1 MIAHII
7 KYGERAKIQNDT
19 NLKNLVL
26 VHFKVQ
32 NDHFLC
38 EVICSKIIIFIFE
51 KKTPLYRPSKTTSF
65 AKLSSNT
72 KKKKKRVT
80 FESKNKKNNK

>member
-1 MIAHII
+1 MTDNYEIWIFPGECRMIAHII

-19 NLKNLVL
+19 YLKNLVL

-38 EVICSKIIIFIFE
+38 EV
-51 KKTPLYRPSKTTSF
+51 
-65 AKLSSNT
+65 
-72 KKKKKRVT
+72 
-80 FESKNKKNNK
+80 

>member
-51 KKTPLYRPSKTTSF
+51 KRPHYTGLPKPHLLPNF
-65 AKLSSNT
+65 HLIQKEE
-72 KKKKKRVT
+72 KK
-80 FESKNKKNNK
+80 E